1 MVEFIGWFVRHPLRI
16 LALCAVYAVLWGV
29 LRAGPSRSRANAL
42 LLPVAFCL
50 AFAAWEWLVLV
61 RTPEADIRVDLLL
74 IWPALLIL
82 TLWSFWRTLQ
92 NLLLVGCE
100 PAPHYAHRRGR
111 T

>member
-1 MVEFIGWFVRHPLRI
+1 MHCCFRSLSASLSQHGNGLFWFGHPIRK
-16 LALCAVYAVLWGV
+16 
-29 LRAGPSRSRANAL
+29 
-42 LLPVAFCL
+42 
-50 AFAAWEWLVLV
+50 
-61 RTPEADIRVDLLL
+61 PEADIRVDLLL